1 MAEAGELT
9 VVGPGWW
16 LANLGGMVVYGA
28 VAARS
33 RSRALRLGCALAVG
47 LHVGEAVYA
56 YVTVRRTASR
66 AAAVRWGLQTL
77 AVGFPSLRVLR
88 HPDARR

>member
-1 MAEAGELT
+1 MAEAGELV

-16 LANLGGMVVYGA
+16 LANLGGMVVYGV

-33 RSRALRLGCALAVG
+33 RSRALRLGYAVAVG

-56 YVTVRRTASR
+56 YVTVRRRASR
-66 AAAVRWGLQTL
+66 PAAARWGLQTL
-77 AVGFPSLRVLR
+77 AVGFPSLRELR
-88 HPDARR
+88 HQDAR